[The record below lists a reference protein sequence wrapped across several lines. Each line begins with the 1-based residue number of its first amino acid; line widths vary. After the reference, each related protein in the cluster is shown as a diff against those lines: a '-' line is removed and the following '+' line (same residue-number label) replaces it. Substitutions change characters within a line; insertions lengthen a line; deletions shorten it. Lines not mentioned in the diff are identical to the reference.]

1 MAASKGSKPGRGKWW
16 VLGTIGVAGFLAV
29 ETGWAGF
36 GWAHLKSAVFPRD
49 ESLLAWVPART
60 DAVVIV
66 DPHLLDA
73 KALGAE
79 GSTARTA
86 LERTRDDVKKA
97 TGIDLALDV
106 DKLVLSSSLVVARG
120 RFDRKKLTE
129 RLSEH
134 RYTVA
139 EHHGEPYL
147 VRAGEDAIGVYDDAL
162 LLYGDEA
169 ALKDAIDAHREGK
182 SLAKD
187 EQVTARLSQAGWSH
201 PVLATYRITDD
212 KPSVRAILTGS
223 TGPRA
228 VTVGAGTVSGLD
240 VDALIEAA
248 TPGAGAE
255 LAKLLDEKRQSA
267 GSLGPSLG
275 ADAGP
280 ILADVAKKATVT
292 SDPQTGVVKIHV
304 HLDPAQLD
312 TLAKGARTALPA
324 EMYKTVRLF
333 QLLAPIP

>member
-16 VLGTIGVAGFLAV
+16 ALGTIAVAGFLAV

-73 KALGAE
+73 KALGGE
-79 GSTARTA
+79 GTTARAA

-106 DKLVLSSSLVVARG
+106 DKLVLTSSLVVARG

-134 RYTVA
+134 RYTIA

-147 VRAGEDAIGVYDDAL
+147 VRAGEDAIGVYDDSL

-169 ALKDAIDAHREGK
+169 SLKDAIDAHREGK
-182 SLAKD
+182 SVAND
-187 EQVTARLSQAGWSH
+187 EQVTKRLSQARWSH
-201 PVLATYRITDD
+201 PVLGTYRITDD

-228 VTVGAGTVSGLD
+228 VTVGVGTVSGLD
-240 VDALIEAA
+240 VDANIEAA
-248 TPGAGAE
+248 TPSAGGE
-255 LAKLLDEKRQSA
+255 LAKLLDEKRQNA
-267 GSLGPSLG
+267 GGLVGLGG
-275 ADAGP
+275 DATP
-280 ILADVAKKATVT
+280 VLVDAAKKATIK
-292 SDPQTGVVKIHV
+292 SDPETGVVTIHV

-312 TLAKGARTALPA
+312 TLAKSARSAPWG
-324 EMYKTVRLF
+324 EYYKTVRLF
-333 QLLAPIP
+333 QLLSPIQ